1 MSWQRKLGWAAII
14 LVSFLVVIGLAG
26 ILVLRSTG
34 FHKWVLAKMKQTASE
49 SIGGRVEIQSYTF
62 SFPTLTANAY
72 GITVHGTETQ
82 SAKPLLQADQLEI
95 TLKIVSLRYKRVDL
109 KEIIVRHPVVNL
121 LARKDGTLN
130 LPHAPQKSNSST
142 SIWDL
147 GIQHVLVSNG
157 EVSYNDV
164 KTPLDADLHDLQF
177 ETSSQGWT
185 HTYGGSLSYRD
196 GHLKYGTFK
205 PLPHALN
212 ARFTAN
218 PSQFNLQPLVLR
230 VASSAIQL
238 DGSVQNF
245 SNPTANGRYK
255 ITLYPQDLRS
265 AFNNQDIPSGEITL
279 AGSMRYQYDANRPL
293 LRTLLVDGQLN
304 SRELAVN
311 SPDLRTVIRNLEGKF
326 RLANGNLV
334 ARSFVADVLGGHLI
348 ADANMQNLYS
358 TKAVS
363 TVRATLQALSLAE
376 ARAAM
381 KTDNFRQVRITGH
394 IDGTADASWVGS
406 TSNLKAHSDIT
417 LKAALASSQA
427 GSTPVPLD
435 GAVHLTYAKAPN
447 LATLTNSF
455 IRTLR
460 TRLDLNGTAG
470 QRLSLRVVAHAAD
483 LRELDTLA
491 AALQKTNPQSTGN
504 STPTPSINLA
514 GAADAQIAVQGT
526 SRDPQIRGQIKAS
539 NLQVKNSQW
548 RSLQLAL
555 QASKSGIT
563 IQSGSLLNARQG
575 YLNFDGSAQLTNWH
589 YEPANTINLQVTSR
603 GLAINQL
610 LELAN
615 LNYPVTGNPATDI
628 SLHGSQLNP
637 VGKGSIRLL
646 QARIYGQT
654 MQTVSL
660 QFTADGNAVNSSLTA
675 NMPAGAAK
683 ADLVLYPKDK
693 GYEVRV
699 NVPGIRL
706 AQLQAVLGK
715 NLQLQGVLT
724 ASASGR
730 GTLDNPQLTATV
742 QIPQLQVCQAS
753 LSGIKAQLD
762 VADRKAQLALDS
774 EIAQSSLQAR
784 GTVDLADGYYTRATF
799 DTKALPIQGLIALF
813 QPVKAN
819 GPTGQLEMHASL
831 NGPLKNRDRLQAE
844 LVIPTLNASYQG
856 LQIGNK
862 NPIRVRYANSIA
874 VVEPAEI
881 AGTDTDLRLQGQ
893 MPLRGNAPVTLAAV
907 GAVDMKLL
915 RFFQSDLQSSGK
927 LGLDVRATVAVSHP
941 TLQGQLRVQD
951 VTVLPPDAPVGVE
964 HLNGVL
970 DVSNE
975 RITITQLTGQSGG
988 GRISA
993 TGIIGYRPQLQ
1004 MNVALKAAG
1013 VRVRYQDAIR
1023 TVLDCD
1029 LNLQGTSE
1037 ASTLNG
1043 RVIIENLGFTQ
1054 SDLDLTQLASA
1065 FQTGSETAPSQGM
1078 ANNLKL
1084 NISVES
1090 SQNLSLASTA
1100 LNLEGSVHLKV
1111 VGTAADT
1118 VIVGRTSFDR
1128 GEVFL
1133 MSRRFHIQPGSVV
1146 SLDNPSRTEPVLNVS
1161 LGTTVNQYDLT
1172 LHFIG
1177 PLDKLRTNYIS
1188 DPPLATADVINLLV
1202 RGQTVEQAEA
1212 APSNVGASSLLAQGA
1227 ASGVSSGIQKLA
1239 GFSSF
1244 SIDPTLGGNDS
1255 NPGAR
1260 IALQKRLSKSFLFTF
1275 STDVTSAQREI
1286 IQGEY
1291 QFNRRWSATVTRNEN
1306 GGFAVDG
1313 KFHTTF

>member
-82 SAKPLLQADQLEI
+82 SAKPLLQADQLQI

-109 KEIIVRHPVVNL
+109 KEIILRHPVVNL

-130 LPHAPQKSNSST
+130 
-142 SIWDL
+142 
-147 GIQHVLVSNG
+147 
-157 EVSYNDV
+157 
-164 KTPLDADLHDLQF
+164 
-177 ETSSQGWT
+177 
-185 HTYGGSLSYRD
+185 
-196 GHLKYGTFK
+196 
-205 PLPHALN
+205 LPHALN

-381 KTDNFRQVRITGH
+381 KTDNFRQVPITGH

-491 AALQKTNPQSTGN
+491 AALQKTNPRSTGN

-526 SRDPQIRGQIKAS
+526 SSDPQIRGQIKAS

-603 GLAINQL
+603 GLRS
-610 LELAN
+610 EERR
-615 LNYPVTGNPATDI
+615 
-628 SLHGSQLNP
+628 
-637 VGKGSIRLL
+637 VGKECRS
-646 QARIYGQT
+646 
-654 MQTVSL
+654 
-660 QFTADGNAVNSSLTA
+660 
-675 NMPAGAAK
+675 
-683 ADLVLYPKDK
+683 
-693 GYEVRV
+693 
-699 NVPGIRL
+699 
-706 AQLQAVLGK
+706 
-715 NLQLQGVLT
+715 
-724 ASASGR
+724 
-730 GTLDNPQLTATV
+730 
-742 QIPQLQVCQAS
+742 
-753 LSGIKAQLD
+753 
-762 VADRKAQLALDS
+762 
-774 EIAQSSLQAR
+774 
-784 GTVDLADGYYTRATF
+784 
-799 DTKALPIQGLIALF
+799 
-813 QPVKAN
+813 
-819 GPTGQLEMHASL
+819 
-831 NGPLKNRDRLQAE
+831 
-844 LVIPTLNASYQG
+844 
-856 LQIGNK
+856 
-862 NPIRVRYANSIA
+862 
-874 VVEPAEI
+874 
-881 AGTDTDLRLQGQ
+881 
-893 MPLRGNAPVTLAAV
+893 
-907 GAVDMKLL
+907 
-915 RFFQSDLQSSGK
+915 
-927 LGLDVRATVAVSHP
+927 
-941 TLQGQLRVQD
+941 
-951 VTVLPPDAPVGVE
+951 
-964 HLNGVL
+964 
-970 DVSNE
+970 
-975 RITITQLTGQSGG
+975 
-988 GRISA
+988 
-993 TGIIGYRPQLQ
+993 
-1004 MNVALKAAG
+1004 
-1013 VRVRYQDAIR
+1013 
-1023 TVLDCD
+1023 
-1029 LNLQGTSE
+1029 
-1037 ASTLNG
+1037 
-1043 RVIIENLGFTQ
+1043 
-1054 SDLDLTQLASA
+1054 
-1065 FQTGSETAPSQGM
+1065 
-1078 ANNLKL
+1078 
-1084 NISVES
+1084 
-1090 SQNLSLASTA
+1090 
-1100 LNLEGSVHLKV
+1100 
-1111 VGTAADT
+1111 
-1118 VIVGRTSFDR
+1118 
-1128 GEVFL
+1128 
-1133 MSRRFHIQPGSVV
+1133 
-1146 SLDNPSRTEPVLNVS
+1146 
-1161 LGTTVNQYDLT
+1161 
-1172 LHFIG
+1172 
-1177 PLDKLRTNYIS
+1177 
-1188 DPPLATADVINLLV
+1188 
-1202 RGQTVEQAEA
+1202 
-1212 APSNVGASSLLAQGA
+1212 
-1227 ASGVSSGIQKLA
+1227 
-1239 GFSSF
+1239 
-1244 SIDPTLGGNDS
+1244 
-1255 NPGAR
+1255 
-1260 IALQKRLSKSFLFTF
+1260 
-1275 STDVTSAQREI
+1275 
-1286 IQGEY
+1286 
-1291 QFNRRWSATVTRNEN
+1291 RWSR
-1306 GGFAVDG
+1306 
-1313 KFHTTF
+1313 